1 MTPKLVEFMPQQ
13 QPDGRALQLDLI
25 VPSDTLEARRALE
38 RLENELR
45 SCEVPDR
52 DTFSIVMAIEE
63 ALINAIKH
71 GNQLDPAKKVHV
83 NFRIEG
89 FSCTVEIRDE
99 GPGFDPEDVPDP
111 TDVENLERPCGR
123 GLLMMRHYMH
133 VVEYKSGGSV
143 VYMQR
148 EFGSS

>member
-1 MTPKLVEFMPQQ
+1 MPQQ
-13 QPDGRALQLDLI
+13 QPDGRALHLDLI
-25 VPSDTLEARRALE
+25 VPSDTLEARRVLE

-83 NFRIEG
+83 TFRIEG
-89 FSCTVEIRDE
+89 PWCTVEIRDE

-111 TDVENLERPCGR
+111 TEVENLERPCGR

-143 VYMQR
+143 VFMQR